1 MNTFKKVILQSIF
14 LFLPSLLLATAT
26 TTPNLEKNS
35 LAVFYKIKG
44 DIQKPFNEI
53 VEKELKSVGFNITDP
68 HKRVNDQ
75 YKKKY
80 GSTVL
85 DVLSFMSV
93 VNDEV
98 VLNLLNIDPRIAGFS
113 PFNMLIYKKLD
124 NKFTHVGHLEP
135 SAILDMLEITDAT
148 VREKFTASFNPL
160 NEKLEAGFKSKKLE
174 FTKSYLPY
182 KKLPKTKMLNFEYT
196 FERPDDLEDFIDE
209 FQNKFELAF
218 IDKKYL
224 IAGYHN
230 FMEGTE
236 DAEEILKGYDAFWT
250 YSLCH
255 LEYSYNMFD
264 NKDAHPEA
272 GLFAPCS
279 MYMYIKKDSNLL
291 VIGMPT
297 LQNWSDTL
305 DITDKKRVGLV
316 QQLDKEIPAILTS
329 MGMKAVP
336 NENPL
341 MKDRSTAKAAIPA
354 KKEVEKK
361 VEKAVSEPASKVK
374 NLLATFYT
382 IEGDAQEAYNEIVDV
397 EIKKIG
403 FNVNNP
409 HKRVN
414 DEYKHKYGSTKL
426 DVLSFMHAV
435 NDRAFLP
442 LLNIDPR
449 IGGFT
454 PFNMLIYKKLDD
466 KNTHIGH
473 IDPEAALD
481 IVGIEDKA
489 LREKYIAVF
498 KPLDESIEATL
509 KAKGLKYTKSNL
521 LYKELTKNR
530 MFKFEY
536 TFERTD
542 DIDDF
547 IDVFQNKFALAF
559 MAKKYLIAGYHNFL
573 DDLDD
578 SEELLSNYDAFWSYS
593 LCHLGYSYEM
603 FDYDNGRPEAG
614 LFAPCSMYMYIEKDS
629 NKLIIG
635 MPTLHNV
642 SATLGLTEKKHLDWI
657 DKLDREIPEILTSIG
672 AKDLLN
678 KSTAVKPAPAV
689 KKAESKVTPPA
700 EKETSKEVQKSEEPK
715 EKKQIIENGSEII
728 EIIIPKP
735 PKVTTDI
742 PLAVQVK
749 TVNGGHTN
757 TRSIKFSKR
766 IPPNYVDHS
775 KDTPAEKAKNTSDH
789 IGEVVSGRISA
800 YIRAKYIDVKEAK
813 ATLEKAGFTILS
825 VAAVNKKGNLTSIV
839 FTNKDLT
846 AMASKSNRGF
856 SASLR
861 LLVNKKDHHIT
872 ITNPLYMAK
881 GFMQDDFD
889 EKIPKEALA
898 KITSNFKRLLNSK
911 DQLKFQLLPKY
922 QFMHGMPLYQDMI
935 TVASGKNLLEKVQ
948 KHKRVVFIQK
958 LDNGSI
964 LVGIKLR
971 KRTNKF
977 IDKIGT
983 NNAALLPYPIL
994 IEEGK
999 AKILDPK
1006 YYISVMYP
1014 LLQMSEFMTIATV
1027 PGAIV
1032 KDCERVFR

>member
-1 MNTFKKVILQSIF
+1 MHKIKKIILSSLL
-14 LFLPSLLLATAT
+14 LFIPSLLLATSPQTA
-26 TTPNLEKNS
+26 PNKET
-35 LAVFYKIKG
+35 LAVFYELEG
-44 DIQKPFNEI
+44 DIQEKFNTL
-53 VEKELKSVGFNITDP
+53 VETQLKTIGFTITDP
-68 HKRVNDQ
+68 HKRVNDH
-75 YKKKY
+75 YKEKY
-80 GSTVL
+80 GSTAL

-93 VNDEV
+93 VNDENI
-98 VLNLLNIDPRIAGFS
+98 LPLLNIDPRIAAFA
-113 PFNMLIYKKLD
+113 PFNMLIHKKLD
-124 NKFTHVGHLEP
+124 EKNTHVGHLMPE
-135 SAILDMLEITDAT
+135 AMLDMVGIEDPK
-148 VREKFTASFNPL
+148 VRAEFTAAFKPL
-160 NEKLEAGFKSKKLE
+160 DEMMGKELAADGAKV
-174 FTKSYLPY
+174 TKSYMQY
-182 KKLPKTKMLNFEYT
+182 KKLPEKRMINFELE
-196 FERPDDLEDFIDE
+196 FERPDDIDDFIDD
-209 FQNKFELAF
+209 FQEQFEDAF
-218 IDKKYL
+218 IEKEYL

-230 FMEGTE
+230 FMEAND
-236 DAEEILKGYDAFWT
+236 DAPKTLKNYDAFWT

-264 NKDAHPEA
+264 NKGAHPEA

-279 MYMYIKKDSNLL
+279 MYMYIKKGTNTL

-297 LQNWSDTL
+297 LANWSDTL
-305 DITDKKRVGLV
+305 GITDEKRVGLV
-316 QQLDKEIPAILTS
+316 HKLDKEIPEILTAL
-329 MGMKAVP
+329 GMKAMP
-336 NENPL
+336 NVNPL
-341 MKDRSTAKAAIPA
+341 TLASLP
-354 KKEVEKK
+354 KKEAPKAVTSATVKSDTPKGTLAVFYTLEGNVEK
-361 VEKAVSEPASKVK
+361 
-374 NLLATFYT
+374 T
-382 IEGDAQEAYNEIVDV
+382 YNEIVDV
-397 EIKKIG
+397 EIKKLG

-435 NDRAFLP
+435 NDRAYLP

-449 IGGFT
+449 IGGFA
-454 PFNMLIYKKLDD
+454 PFNMLIYKKLDE

-473 IDPEAALD
+473 IVPEAALD
-481 IVGIEDKA
+481 MVGIEDKE
-489 LREKYIAVF
+489 LREKYIATF
-498 KPLDESIEATL
+498 KPLDDAIEATL
-509 KAKGLKYTKSNL
+509 KAKGLTYTKSYL
-521 LYKELTKNR
+521 PYKALAKNR

-559 MAKKYLIAGYHNFL
+559 MAKEYLIAGYHNFL

-593 LCHLGYSYEM
+593 LCHLGYSYEI

-642 SATLGLTEKKHLDWI
+642 SATLGLTEKKHLEWI
-657 DKLDREIPEILTSIG
+657 EKLDREIPEILTSIG

-678 KSTAVKPAPAV
+678 KSTAAKPAPTV
-689 KKAESKVTPPA
+689 KKAESKVTPPVEKITPPA

-715 EKKQIIENGSEII
+715 EKKQIIENGGETI

-742 PLAVQVK
+742 PLAVQIK
-749 TVNGGHTN
+749 TINGGNTN
-757 TRSIKFSKR
+757 SRSIKFSKR
-766 IPPNYVDHS
+766 VPPNYVDHS
-775 KDTPAEKAKNTSDH
+775 KDTPAKKAKNTSDH

-800 YIRAKYIDVKEAK
+800 YIRAKYIDVNEAK

-825 VAAVNKKGNLTSIV
+825 VAAVNKKGDLTSIV

-846 AMASKSNRGF
+846 TMASKSNRGF

-861 LLVNKKDHHIT
+861 LLVNKKDHHIS

-881 GFMQDDFD
+881 GFMQDEFD
-889 EKIPKEALA
+889 EKIPKETLA
-898 KITSNFKRLLNSK
+898 KITANFKTLLNSK

-935 TVASGKNLLEKVQ
+935 TVATGKNLLEKVQ

-958 LDNGSI
+958 LDNGST

-994 IEEGK
+994 IEDGK
-999 AKILDPK
+999 ARILDPK

-1014 LLQMSEFMTIATV
+1014 RLQMSEFMTIATV

>member
-1 MNTFKKVILQSIF
+1 MNTFKKVITKA
-14 LFLPSLLLATAT
+14 LFLLIPSLALATPQMANT
-26 TTPNLEKNS
+26 TAELEKN
-35 LAVFYKIKG
+35 
-44 DIQKPFNEI
+44 
-53 VEKELKSVGFNITDP
+53 T
-68 HKRVNDQ
+68 
-75 YKKKY
+75 
-80 GSTVL
+80 
-85 DVLSFMSV
+85 
-93 VNDEV
+93 
-98 VLNLLNIDPRIAGFS
+98 
-113 PFNMLIYKKLD
+113 
-124 NKFTHVGHLEP
+124 
-135 SAILDMLEITDAT
+135 
-148 VREKFTASFNPL
+148 
-160 NEKLEAGFKSKKLE
+160 
-174 FTKSYLPY
+174 
-182 KKLPKTKMLNFEYT
+182 
-196 FERPDDLEDFIDE
+196 
-209 FQNKFELAF
+209 
-218 IDKKYL
+218 
-224 IAGYHN
+224 
-230 FMEGTE
+230 
-236 DAEEILKGYDAFWT
+236 
-250 YSLCH
+250 
-255 LEYSYNMFD
+255 
-264 NKDAHPEA
+264 
-272 GLFAPCS
+272 
-279 MYMYIKKDSNLL
+279 
-291 VIGMPT
+291 
-297 LQNWSDTL
+297 
-305 DITDKKRVGLV
+305 
-316 QQLDKEIPAILTS
+316 
-329 MGMKAVP
+329 
-336 NENPL
+336 
-341 MKDRSTAKAAIPA
+341 
-354 KKEVEKK
+354 
-361 VEKAVSEPASKVK
+361 
-374 NLLATFYT
+374 LATFYT
-382 IEGDAQEAYNEIVDV
+382 LEGNVEKTYNEIVDV

-449 IGGFT
+449 IAGFT
-454 PFNMLIYKKLDD
+454 PFNMLIYKKLDE

-473 IDPEAALD
+473 IEPGAALD
-481 IVGIEDKA
+481 MVGIEDKE

-498 KPLDESIEATL
+498 KPLDDTIEATL
-509 KAKGLKYTKSNL
+509 KAKGLTYTKSYL
-521 LYKELTKNR
+521 PYKALAKNR

-559 MAKKYLIAGYHNFL
+559 MAKEYLIAGYHNFL
-573 DDLDD
+573 DDLED

-603 FDYDNGRPEAG
+603 FDYDDGRPEAG

-642 SATLGLTEKKHLDWI
+642 SATLGITNQKHLDWI
-657 DKLDREIPEILTSIG
+657 EKLDKEIPEILTSIG
-672 AKDLLN
+672 A
-678 KSTAVKPAPAV
+678 PAV
-689 KKAESKVTPPA
+689 KKVESKVTPPVK
-700 EKETSKEVQKSEEPK
+700 KETSKEVQKSEEPK
-715 EKKQIIENGSEII
+715 EKKQIIQNGSEII
-728 EIIIPKP
+728 EIIIPTP

-749 TVNGGHTN
+749 TINGGDTN

-766 IPPNYVDHS
+766 VPPNYVDHS
-775 KDTPAEKAKNTSDH
+775 KDTPVEKAKNTSDH
-789 IGEVVSGRISA
+789 IGEVINGRISA
-800 YIRAKYIDVKEAK
+800 YVRAKYIDVNEAK

-825 VAAVNKKGNLTSIV
+825 VAAVNKKGDLTSIV
-839 FTNKDLT
+839 FSNKDLT
-846 AMASKSNRGF
+846 TMASKSNRGF

-861 LLVNKKDHHIT
+861 LLVNKKDNHIS

-881 GFMQDDFD
+881 SFMQNDFD

-898 KITSNFKRLLNSK
+898 KITSNFKTLLNSK
-911 DQLKFQLLPKY
+911 DKLKFQLLPKY
-922 QFMHGMPLYQDMI
+922 QFMHGMPFYQDMM

-958 LDNGSI
+958 LDNGST

-994 IEEGK
+994 IEDGK

>member
-14 LFLPSLLLATAT
+14 LFVPSLLLATVP
-26 TTPNLEKNS
+26 TTPNLENNS
-35 LAVFYKIKG
+35 LAIFYKIKG

-53 VEKELKSVGFNITDP
+53 VEKELKTIGFNITDP

-75 YKKKY
+75 YKKEY

-98 VLNLLNIDPRIAGFS
+98 VLPLLNIDPRIAGFS
-113 PFNMLIYKKLD
+113 PFNMLIYKKL
-124 NKFTHVGHLEP
+124 NNEFTQVGHLEP
-135 SAILDMLEITDAT
+135 SAILDMLEITDTT
-148 VREKFTASFNPL
+148 VREKFTTSFKPL
-160 NEKLEAGFKSKKLE
+160 NEKLEAGFKAKGLE
-174 FTKSYLPY
+174 FTRSYLPY

-218 IDKKYL
+218 VDKKYL

-230 FMEGTE
+230 FMEGTD
-236 DAEEILKGYDAFWT
+236 DAEKILKGYDAFWT

-279 MYMYIKKDSNLL
+279 MYMYIKKNSNLL
-291 VIGMPT
+291 VVGMPT

-305 DITDKKRVGLV
+305 NITDEKRVGLV
-316 QQLDKEIPAILTS
+316 HKLDKEIPAILTS
-329 MGMKAVP
+329 LGMKAVP

-341 MKDRSTAKAAIPA
+341 TKVRITEKAATPA
-354 KKEVEKK
+354 KKEIEKK
-361 VEKAVSEPASKVK
+361 VEKTVTKPEVK
-374 NLLATFYT
+374 NSLAIFYT
-382 IEGDAQEAYNEIVDV
+382 IEGDAQEVYNEIVDV

-454 PFNMLIYKKLDD
+454 PFNMLIYKKLDE

-473 IDPEAALD
+473 IDPRAALD
-481 IVGIEDKA
+481 MVGIEDKE
-489 LREKYIAVF
+489 LREKYIATF
-498 KPLDESIEATL
+498 KPLDDAIEATL
-509 KAKGLKYTKSNL
+509 KAKGLTYTKSHL
-521 LYKELTKNR
+521 PYKALAKDR

-559 MAKKYLIAGYHNFL
+559 MAKEYLIAGYHNFL

-603 FDYDNGRPEAG
+603 FDYDDGRPEAG

-642 SATLGLTEKKHLDWI
+642 SATLGITNKKHLDWI
-657 DKLDREIPEILTSIG
+657 ERLDREIPEILTSIG

-678 KSTAVKPAPAV
+678 KSSVAKPAPVV
-689 KKAESKVTPPA
+689 KKEESKATPPVK
-700 EKETSKEVQKSEEPK
+700 KETAKEVQTSEEPK
-715 EKKQIIENGSEII
+715 EKKQIIKNGSEII
-728 EIIIPKP
+728 EIIIPTP
-735 PKVTTDI
+735 PKVTADI

-749 TVNGGHTN
+749 TINGGDTN
-757 TRSIKFSKR
+757 SRSIKFSKR
-766 IPPNYVDHS
+766 LPPNYVDHS
-775 KDTPAEKAKNTSDH
+775 KDGPAEKAKNTSDH

-800 YIRAKYIDVKEAK
+800 YIRAKYIDVNEAK

-825 VAAVNKKGNLTSIV
+825 TAAVDKKGKLTSIV

-846 AMASKSNRGF
+846 AMASRPNRGF

-861 LLVNKKDHHIT
+861 LLVNKKDNHIT

-881 GFMQDDFD
+881 GFMQNDFD
-889 EKIPKEALA
+889 EKIPKETLA
-898 KITSNFKRLLNSK
+898 KITSNFKSLLNSK

-922 QFMHGMPLYQDMI
+922 QFMHGMPLYQDVI
-935 TVASGKNLLEKVQ
+935 TVASGKNLLEKAQ

-958 LDNGSI
+958 LDNGST
-964 LVGIKLR
+964 LLGIKLR

-994 IEEGK
+994 IEDGK

-1032 KDCERVFR
+1032 KDCERIFR